1 MNRIA
6 RAGALLALAL
16 LTALSLAGPATAKKK
31 PHKDGKRAQVA
42 KTLPKKWSKQHK
54 AKGAKADPDDDG
66 LSNWG
71 EWRSH
76 TKPKKADS
84 DKDGTGDAQEDY
96 DGDGLD
102 NGSEVDAGTDPGR
115 KDTDRDGTKDGAE
128 DADKDGLTNAAED
141 RTGNHPRKPD
151 TDGDGIKDGDENAGV
166 VKWFDGTTLTI
177 ALAVGGTLTAVVD
190 EATEVGC
197 DDEELYEDEDDF
209 VDEDEDDFLDDEDLG
224 DEAWDDTE
232 DVEGSSV
239 TARLSEEGDEDDVDD
254 EEWDEDELADCSL
267 DIEPG
272 TAVREAAV
280 EDGVFVVLELL
291 L

>member
-1 MNRIA
+1 MIRIA

-31 PHKDGKRAQVA
+31 PNKHKGAQVA

-96 DGDGLD
+96 DRDGLD

-115 KDTDRDGTKDGAE
+115 KDTDRDGTRDGAE

-141 RTGNHPRKPD
+141 RAGNHPRKPD
-151 TDGDGIKDGDENAGV
+151 TDGDGIGDGDENAGTV
-166 VKWFDGTTLTI
+166 QSFDGTTLTI
-177 ALAVGGTLTAVVD
+177 ALAAGGTLTAVVD

-197 DDEELYEDEDDF
+197 DEDDYYED
-209 VDEDEDDFLDDEDLG
+209 DEALDDEEG
-224 DEAWDDTE
+224 WDDGD
-232 DVEGSSV
+232 DVEDLSL
-239 TARLSEEGDEDDVDD
+239 TARLAEEGDEDDVDD
-254 EEWDEDELADCSL
+254 EEWDEDELGDCSL
-267 DIEPG
+267 DIAPG
-272 TAVREAAV
+272 TAVREAEV
-280 EDGVFVVLELL
+280 EDGVFVALELL